1 MDATTAAAAP
11 GGLYGWIL
19 QYGQVIAFVAQIVY
33 WLLMVVFL
41 GYAVAIYKTY
51 TNYKMGRGKSGAA
64 KAEAEKT
71 EVSVDKFV
79 D

>member
-1 MDATTAAAAP
+1 MDVTGAAAP

-33 WLLMVVFL
+33 WTLMVVFL

-51 TNYKMGRGKSGAA
+51 TNYQMGRGKSGQLR
-64 KAEAEKT
+64 AEAEGKT
-71 EVSVDKFV
+71 ADVDKFV
-79 D
+79 E